1 MFGTKQNNQYLK
13 SVLLLYLFPLSKF
26 ELLIIQV
33 IPKGLYQRNAK
44 ISRFIEAAQL
54 SLCRSY
60 YLQSNTISLLIIQN
74 IIHIFSNMLDLL
86 FSYQAD

>member
-13 SVLLLYLFPLSKF
+13 NVLLLYLFPLSKF

-44 ISRFIEAAQL
+44 ISRFIHA
-54 SLCRSY
+54 
-60 YLQSNTISLLIIQN
+60 T
-74 IIHIFSNMLDLL
+74 
-86 FSYQAD
+86 

>member
-13 SVLLLYLFPLSKF
+13 NVLLLYLFPLSKF

-44 ISRFIEAAQL
+44 ISRFIEARNFL
-54 SLCRSY
+54 SAEVITSRVIP
-60 YLQSNTISLLIIQN
+60 YL
-74 IIHIFSNMLDLL
+74 
-86 FSYQAD
+86 Y